1 MKEGNKV
8 SVSGDYLVRLEQKVE
23 ALKILTEVSPV
34 ISSTLDLKELMTI
47 VMEKAKDIMEA
58 EACSILLYNKDT
70 KKLEF
75 EIAISEKKSAS
86 DILKEKIILDIGQGI
101 AGWVAQNRELLFIK
115 DVKKDKRFYHEA
127 DKKTGFT
134 TKSLI
139 AAPLIG
145 RRGLIGV
152 TEIINPGKEDY
163 DLEILKILTK
173 HFAIA
178 IENAL
183 YHKDALEKERLKQE
197 LEIAATLQ
205 KSFLP
210 ESPRYKKG
218 NVMVSAVNIPA
229 KQVGGDLY
237 DFAELSGG
245 KLGIFIGDV
254 CGKGIS
260 AALYMA
266 KIMSDFRYIARTEDS
281 PEIVMNRLNSL
292 LSKTPR
298 GMFLTAIYMI
308 MDTKNGGAVI
318 SVAGHPPFLWI
329 TQKGVKVTSLVCGA
343 PLGIIPEDY
352 GSGAISLSKG
362 DRLLLITDGVFE
374 AKNKRGQRI
383 GFSGLVRFVKEHKND
398 KKLVKKIT
406 EYINVF
412 SRGTE
417 KADDLTIVEVKYS

>member
-1 MKEGNKV
+1 M
-8 SVSGDYLVRLEQKVE
+8 
-23 ALKILTEVSPV
+23 
-34 ISSTLDLKELMTI
+34 
-47 VMEKAKDIMEA
+47 
-58 EACSILLYNKDT
+58 
-70 KKLEF
+70 
-75 EIAISEKKSAS
+75 
-86 DILKEKIILDIGQGI
+86 KEKIILDIGQGI
-101 AGWVAQNRELLFIK
+101 AGWVAQNRELIFIK
-115 DVKKDKRFYHEA
+115 DVRKDKRFYHGA

-134 TKSLI
+134 TRSLI

-152 TEIINPGKEDY
+152 AEIINPGKEDY

-173 HFAIA
+173 HFALA

-218 NVMVSAVNIPA
+218 NVTVTAVNIPA

-254 CGKGIS
+254 SGKGVS

-266 KIMSDFRYIARTEDS
+266 KIMSDFRYIAHTEDS
-281 PEIVMNRLNSL
+281 PEIVMDKLNSL

-329 TQKGVKVTSLVCGA
+329 TQKGVKVSSLVSGA
-343 PLGIIPEDY
+343 PLGIISEDY
-352 GSGAISLSKG
+352 SSGTISLSKG

-383 GFSGLVRFVKEHKND
+383 GFSGLVRFVKEHRND
-398 KKLVKKIT
+398 KGLVKKIT
-406 EYINVF
+406 EYINTF

-417 KADDLTIVEVKYS
+417 KADDLTIVEVKYL

>member
-8 SVSGDYLVRLEQKVE
+8 SVAVDYLARLEKKVE
-23 ALKILTEVSPV
+23 TLKILTEVSPV

-47 VMEKAKDIMEA
+47 VMEKAKDIMQA

-75 EIAISEKKSAS
+75 EVAISENKSAT
-86 DILKEKIILDIGQGI
+86 DILKEKISLDLGQGI

-115 DVKKDKRFYHEA
+115 DVRKDKRFYHEA

-152 TEIINPGKEDY
+152 AEIINPGKEEY

-210 ESPRYKKG
+210 ESPRCKKG

-229 KQVGGDLY
+229 KLVGGDLY
-237 DFAELSGG
+237 DFTELSGG

-266 KIMSDFRYIARTEDS
+266 KIISDFRYIAHAEDS

-308 MDTKNGGAVI
+308 MDTRNGGAVI

-329 TQKGVKVTSLVCGA
+329 TQKGVKVSSLVSGA

-352 GSGAISLSKG
+352 SSGAISLSKG

-374 AKNKRGQRI
+374 AKNKKGQRI
-383 GFSGLVRFVKEHKND
+383 GFSGLLRFVKKNKND
-398 KKLVKKIT
+398 KRLVKKIA
-406 EYINVF
+406 EYVNIF
-412 SRGTE
+412 SRGAE
-417 KADDLTIVEVKYS
+417 KADDLTIVEVKYL